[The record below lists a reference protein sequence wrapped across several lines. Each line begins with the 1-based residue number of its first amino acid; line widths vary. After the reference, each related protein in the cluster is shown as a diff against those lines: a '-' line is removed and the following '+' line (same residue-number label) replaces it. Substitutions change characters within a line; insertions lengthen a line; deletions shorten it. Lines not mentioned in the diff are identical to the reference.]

1 MKSLLRS
8 VVGALAFVSS
18 TALGAPTYPT
28 KPIRLVVP
36 FPPGGPTDIY
46 SRVLSQKLG
55 ESLGQQVVIDN
66 RGGASGIIASE
77 IVARAAADGHT
88 LLLGGAGVLAVT
100 PAVFA
105 KIPYDPIRDFAPIS
119 MLVTNPFMLVVNP
132 TVPVNTVPELIK
144 LAKAKPGQLN
154 FASAGP
160 AGPPRLAA
168 ELFKTMTG
176 VDIVHVPYNGGGP
189 ALTATMSGQVH
200 MFFAGISGVLALVKD
215 GKLKAIAVTS
225 AKRTQV
231 APQLPTIAESGVPG
245 FEVSNWYAALA
256 PAATPAPIVT
266 RLNAEIVKALNSA
279 DVRKRLLDLGADP
292 VPGTPEEMG
301 AFRKSE
307 LAKWAK
313 VIRAA
318 GIKPE

>member
-1 MKSLLRS
+1 
-8 VVGALAFVSS
+8 
-18 TALGAPTYPT
+18 
-28 KPIRLVVP
+28 
-36 FPPGGPTDIY
+36 
-46 SRVLSQKLG
+46 
-55 ESLGQQVVIDN
+55 
-66 RGGASGIIASE
+66 
-77 IVARAAADGHT
+77 
-88 LLLGGAGVLAVT
+88 
-100 PAVFA
+100 VFA
-105 KIPYDPIRDFAPIS
+105 RIPYDPIRDFAPIS
-119 MLVTNPFMLVVNP
+119 MVVTNPFVLVVNP
-132 TVPVNTVPELIK
+132 AVPASTIPELIK

-189 ALTATMSGQVH
+189 ALTATMSGQVQ

-245 FEVSNWYAALA
+245 FEVSNWYAILA
-256 PAATPAPIVT
+256 PAATPAPIIT
-266 RLNAEIVKALNSA
+266 RLNSEIVKALTSS
-279 DVRKRLLDLGADP
+279 DVRKRLLELGADP
-292 VPGTPEEMG
+292 VPSTPEELG

-307 LAKWAK
+307 LAKWGN